1 MEKDLAITELFD
13 IYGDLL
19 TPRQRELFTSYY
31 VYDLSL
37 SEIAE
42 PEGTTR
48 QSVYEQVKKVKKKL
62 TEYESILHLKEKNDK
77 LKALAN
83 ECSPQ
88 VGEKIKDII
97 GG

>member
-1 MEKDLAITELFD
+1 MEKDLTITELFD
-13 IYGDLL
+13 LYGGLL
-19 TPRQRELFTSYY
+19 TERQRDLFTSYY

-62 TEYESILHLKEKNDK
+62 IEYESVLHLKEKNDK
-77 LKALAN
+77 LKALAKQTPI
-83 ECSPQ
+83 EI
-88 VGEKIKDII
+88 GEKINDII